1 MKGSRF
7 LGSLVLAGLA
17 STMPTLAAGAKT
29 DTPAATTSEAT
40 PAKKPSILDMSPSIL
55 KRKPVVI
62 AVRKVKDRASAEWFR
77 PSYEEKLA
85 DIMATELSN
94 SGNFIVVGRQDE
106 DLAELKAELNMA
118 GINKKTAVK
127 KDNLTQANYIVI
139 ATLSDFNEAGSKG
152 GGGGFGFGG
161 FSLGGKKQ
169 TKEFYVAFDVKVFNT
184 STGTIAYSR
193 SIEGRAKEEK
203 KGKAFSGS
211 FGGFSANRAEESEV
225 KLPVTRA
232 LRAAMIE
239 TAQYLDCILY
249 RKDECVAEYEAKDEK
264 RKESTKDT
272 LDLL

>member
-1 MKGSRF
+1 MFRRSS
-7 LGSLVLAGLA
+7 LGLAILA
-17 STMPTLAAGAKT
+17 STLISG
-29 DTPAATTSEAT
+29 TPALSADSTAETSAPAAA
-40 PAKKPSILDMSPSIL
+40 PAKKPSILDMSSPSIL

-77 PSYEEKLA
+77 PSYEQKLA

-106 DLAELKAELNMA
+106 DLAELQAELNMS

-203 KGKAFSGS
+203 KGRAFSGS
-211 FGGFSANRAEESEV
+211 YGGFSANRAEESEI

>member
-1 MKGSRF
+1 MFRRSS
-7 LGSLVLAGLA
+7 LGLAILA
-17 STMPTLAAGAKT
+17 STLISG
-29 DTPAATTSEAT
+29 TPALSADSTAETSAPAAA
-40 PAKKPSILDMSPSIL
+40 PAKKPSILDMSSPSIL

-77 PSYEEKLA
+77 PSYEQKLA

-106 DLAELKAELNMA
+106 DLAELQAELNMS

-203 KGKAFSGS
+203 KGRAFSGT